1 MIDTNIRG
9 IDVSVYQ
16 GNIDWKKTAKAG
28 IQFAML
34 KATQGHSVTNSSL
47 YLFEDSTFKKNAVN
61 ASANGIIC
69 GAYHYLT
76 ASTQK
81 QAIEEADYF
90 LSAIKPYKAK
100 LPLGAAV
107 DVEDSRLPKNKE
119 LLTQIVRTFCDTV
132 KKAGFEPLIYTN
144 PDYLKNRLGDITA
157 YGLWLALW
165 RDKQYVPR
173 DQSYPNLRMW
183 QWGTEKID
191 GISSQTDA
199 NFGAANLLSAIQAKT
214 AIHYETQVCRIAGL
228 SNTAQAYLK
237 AYPQSEALFQKL
249 YFAITN
255 TNERSTSFET

>member
-1 MIDTNIRG
+1 MIDTKLRG

-16 GNIDWKKTAKAG
+16 GSIDWKKTANAG
-28 IQFAML
+28 IRFAML
-34 KATQGHSVTNSSL
+34 KATQGRSVKNSSL
-47 YLFEDSTFKKNAVN
+47 YLFEDSTFKKNAEN
-61 ASANGIIC
+61 ANANGIIC

-76 ASTQK
+76 ATTQA
-81 QAIEEADYF
+81 QAIEEAEYF
-90 LSAIKPYKAK
+90 LSVIKPYKAK

-119 LLTQIVRTFCDTV
+119 LLTQIVQTFCDTV

-144 PDYLKNRLGDITA
+144 PDYLTHRLGDVTA

-165 RDKQYVPR
+165 RDKKYVPR

-183 QWGTEKID
+183 QWGTEKVD
-191 GISSQTDA
+191 GISAQTDA
-199 NFGAANLLSAIQAKT
+199 NFGAANLLSAIQAKN
-214 AIHYETQVCRIAGL
+214 ARFYETQVCRIAGL

-249 YFAITN
+249 YDAITN
-255 TNERSTSFET
+255 VNKNSVSFEP